1 MGKMKSKKIKRF
13 LAVILSSVAM
23 FIAATASSMCFWV
36 WYEEP
41 SMPKSLYKQD

>member
-1 MGKMKSKKIKRF
+1 MGKMKSKEFKKS
-13 LAVILSSVAM
+13 LALILSSIAM
-23 FIAATASSMCFWV
+23 MVAATASSMCFYW